1 MLEAQT
7 ILKVAGLR
15 TYFRADGRVVK
26 SVDGVDFSI
35 QRGQTLA
42 IVGESGSG
50 KSVTSLSIMRL
61 IAGPS
66 GWIEGGH
73 IWFRDRHD
81 AVHDLAQLDTA
92 RMRKIRG
99 REIAMIFQEPMSSL
113 NPVYTIGEQIAESLM
128 LHEGKTR
135 KEGLADAKQLLELV
149 EIPAAARRVS
159 EYPHQMSGGM
169 RQRAMIALALAC
181 KPALLIADEPT
192 TALDVT
198 IQAQILD
205 LLRKLQKD
213 LGMSMLFITHN
224 LGVVAEIAQEI
235 AVMYAGRVVEQASVS
250 QLFSAPRHPY
260 TQALIRCIPR
270 IDAAAQAQYQI
281 PGFRLPSIRGVV
293 PHASAM
299 PAGCAFAPRCDMAM
313 ADCELQMPSLEAV
326 QPGQASRCIRWRELE
341 GLAA

>member
-1 MLEAQT
+1 MSAAPILEVQGLSVQFRT
-7 ILKVAGLR
+7 RHGVARVLENVSFALPRGGTLGL
-15 TYFRADGRVVK
+15 
-26 SVDGVDFSI
+26 
-35 QRGQTLA
+35 
-42 IVGESGSG
+42 VGESGCG
-50 KSVTSLSIMRL
+50 KSVTALAAMRL
-61 IAGPS
+61 IPAPPGR
-66 GWIEGGH
+66 IDGGKVLLDG
-73 IWFRDRHD
+73 RDL
-81 AVHDLAQLDTA
+81 LALPEQQ
-92 RMRKIRG
+92 MREVRG
-99 REIAMIFQEPMSSL
+99 NRVSMIFQEPMTSL
-113 NPVYTIGEQIAESLM
+113 NPAYTVGDQIGEAVRLHQGASKRAALDRATEM
-128 LHEGKTR
+128 LAAVG
-135 KEGLADAKQLLELV
+135 
-149 EIPAAARRVS
+149 IPSPAQRVH
-159 EYPHQMSGGM
+159 EYPHQLSGGM
-169 RQRAMIALALAC
+169 RQRVMIALAMAC
-181 KPALLIADEPT
+181 SPTLLIADEPT

-270 IDAAAQAQYQI
+270 IDAAAQAQYQT

-299 PAGCAFAPRCDMAM
+299 PAGCAFSPRCDMAM
-313 ADCELQMPSLEAV
+313 ADCELQMPSLELV

-341 GLAA
+341 GQAA